1 MSNGKTYLGVDIGGT
16 SVKLGLVD
24 EQGVIRYS
32 EDYDVAFDRYETPI
46 LKTVLK
52 SMKLFLAEHEVTEQE
67 LAGIGVSATGGI
79 DTVNGVVIGSAG
91 HIQNWEGSRIKEE
104 MEKMFHLPTT
114 VLNDANA
121 AALGEMW
128 IGAAAD
134 RRNVIVMTV
143 GTGVGGGIIVDSK
156 ILLGANG
163 LAGEIGHIVI
173 NSDGELCSC
182 GNHGCMEHYGSTT
195 ALIRRVRDAAS
206 CGKIILPEEQ
216 ELDGR
221 FIFSEAEKG
230 STAMLELLDSWI
242 DDIASGLVGLV
253 HIFNPELIL
262 IGGGVSAQKELFI
275 DRLREKVMARCMPHF
290 VKHLELKAA
299 ELGNDAGLIGAV
311 YYCIQQND
319 LVCDK

>member
-1 MSNGKTYLGVDIGGT
+1 MSNGKRYMGVDIGGT

-24 EQGVIRYS
+24 EHGRILCS
-32 EDYDVAFDRYETPI
+32 EAYDVAFDRYETPI
-46 LKTVLK
+46 LETVLK
-52 SMKLFLAEHEVTEQE
+52 SMKLFLAEHKIMEQE
-67 LAGIGVSATGGI
+67 LEGIGVSATGGI

-91 HIQNWEGSRIKEE
+91 HIQNWEGSRIKDE
-104 MEKMFHLPTT
+104 MEKTFHLPTA

-128 IGAAAD
+128 IGAAAGH
-134 RRNVIVMTV
+134 RNVIVMTV

-173 NSDGELCSC
+173 NNDGELCSC
-182 GNHGCMEHYGSTT
+182 GNHGCLEHYGSTA

-206 CGKIILPEEQ
+206 RGKIILSEEH
-216 ELDGR
+216 EVNGR
-221 FIFSEAEKG
+221 FIFSEAKKG
-230 STAMLELLDSWI
+230 NVVMLELLDSWI
-242 DDIASGLVGLV
+242 NDIASGLVGLV

-275 DRLREKVMARCMPHF
+275 DRLREKVMAGCMPHF
-290 VKHLELKAA
+290 GKYLELKAA

-319 LVCDK
+319 LVCDR

>member
-1 MSNGKTYLGVDIGGT
+1 MLHLTGMRHRFLSSFKKYEIVSCGTRGDGTGAGGNWC
-16 SVKLGLVD
+16 VG
-24 EQGVIRYS
+24 
-32 EDYDVAFDRYETPI
+32 
-46 LKTVLK
+46 
-52 SMKLFLAEHEVTEQE
+52 
-67 LAGIGVSATGGI
+67 TGGI

-182 GNHGCMEHYGSTT
+182 GNHGCMEH
-195 ALIRRVRDAAS
+195 LVQ
-206 CGKIILPEEQ
+206 P
-216 ELDGR
+216 
-221 FIFSEAEKG
+221 
-230 STAMLELLDSWI
+230 LL
-242 DDIASGLVGLV
+242 
-253 HIFNPELIL
+253 
-262 IGGGVSAQKELFI
+262 
-275 DRLREKVMARCMPHF
+275 
-290 VKHLELKAA
+290 
-299 ELGNDAGLIGAV
+299 
-311 YYCIQQND
+311 
-319 LVCDK
+319 

>member
-32 EDYDVAFDRYETPI
+32 EAYDVAFDRYETPI

-134 RRNVIVMTV
+134 RRNVM
-143 GTGVGGGIIVDSK
+143 
-156 ILLGANG
+156 
-163 LAGEIGHIVI
+163 
-173 NSDGELCSC
+173 
-182 GNHGCMEHYGSTT
+182 
-195 ALIRRVRDAAS
+195 
-206 CGKIILPEEQ
+206 
-216 ELDGR
+216 
-221 FIFSEAEKG
+221 
-230 STAMLELLDSWI
+230 
-242 DDIASGLVGLV
+242 
-253 HIFNPELIL
+253 
-262 IGGGVSAQKELFI
+262 
-275 DRLREKVMARCMPHF
+275 
-290 VKHLELKAA
+290 
-299 ELGNDAGLIGAV
+299 
-311 YYCIQQND
+311 
-319 LVCDK
+319 